1 MLIFGFLLSP
11 GIYRLVRNLVIAT
24 KRELFVD
31 AAKVSGLSDTRILAR
46 HVLPVIRGPIVV
58 AAAFMVGT
66 AIGVQAGL
74 AFLGVGST
82 SMPSFG
88 SMVGEGF
95 NNLYRRPLQ
104 FLWPSIALGII
115 TASLVLLGNALR
127 DALEGERTVPSA
139 RKREERKAA
148 ARRTDQVRSNALLSV
163 NELVIGYPDP
173 AGGTREVVHGVTLEI
188 QRGEILGLVGESGS
202 GKSQTAFTILG
213 LLPPEAEILNGSVQF
228 EGEELLGLSEREL
241 RQYRGRK
248 IAYIPQEP
256 MSNLDP
262 SARVG
267 SQLVESVRET
277 TGLSGSKARARVL
290 ELLSRVGIADP
301 ERVFRLYPFE
311 ISGGMAQRVLIAG
324 AVASSPAL
332 LIADEPTTALDV
344 TVQAEILDLLRDL
357 QKELGMAVLLVTHNF
372 GVVADICERIAVM
385 RDGRIVETGE
395 TLRVFDDPQSEYT
408 KSLLDSILDE
418 SVVRMDA
425 PVKRE
430 KENAL

>member
-1 MLIFGFLLSP
+1 
-11 GIYRLVRNLVIAT
+11 
-24 KRELFVD
+24 
-31 AAKVSGLSDTRILAR
+31 
-46 HVLPVIRGPIVV
+46 
-58 AAAFMVGT
+58 
-66 AIGVQAGL
+66 
-74 AFLGVGST
+74 
-82 SMPSFG
+82 
-88 SMVGEGF
+88 
-95 NNLYRRPLQ
+95 
-104 FLWPSIALGII
+104 
-115 TASLVLLGNALR
+115 
-127 DALEGERTVPSA
+127 
-139 RKREERKAA
+139 
-148 ARRTDQVRSNALLSV
+148 
-163 NELVIGYPDP
+163 
-173 AGGTREVVHGVTLEI
+173 
-188 QRGEILGLVGESGS
+188 
-202 GKSQTAFTILG
+202 
-213 LLPPEAEILNGSVQF
+213 
-228 EGEELLGLSEREL
+228 
-241 RQYRGRK
+241 
-248 IAYIPQEP
+248 
-256 MSNLDP
+256 
-262 SARVG
+262 
-267 SQLVESVRET
+267 
-277 TGLSGSKARARVL
+277 VL